1 MMSAKMMATR
11 PWLRATTSLPLFCTF
26 LFLFF
31 ASPSFGSLIKRDNH
45 DLVIP
50 LTYEPASL
58 LMTASISIGKPA
70 SSYNLIVDTGSP
82 FLVLQS
88 SIYHQTQSTWDPSD
102 APQPDLGKGG
112 YMTTTPG
119 ADDKKEPV
127 SPKMHFV
134 TDTAYLNEGSG
145 QRAGGGAKGGNV
157 TVGLTQLDDLKKA
170 NGILGLSP
178 PFSSVKAPAQPQQG
192 GAGEGGG
199 KRKRHAGSAAGG
211 SGGGGP
217 PIGPSLD
224 VSFLHSYLSP
234 DHRKTLGITGSSH
247 FYVTLSASSN
257 NPPTGELI
265 FPLSGTNLPPSIPG
279 FAYENAITI
288 DPSSGSTFPT
298 HPFWGIAHRKDLHF
312 YLDDAIL
319 PDIKIDA
326 ILLDSGTSG
335 IVGPPSEVNKIFA
348 AASPSRIA
356 NTSPQG
362 SKAVLGKANCAAPMK
377 MGFEIGD
384 GKRAGFDGVRRKIEV
399 NGQQLKQTRNV
410 NQPWVDP
417 NTSQQRADGLMP
429 WKSYVDMGVNS
440 YVQGVNNVVQGVTG
454 WLHLLWQPW
463 LGPIGGGYGGYG
475 GSLPST
481 TEGDNAAV
489 DGGGGGTGLGLGL
502 RKRSPLISVDTT
514 SLHS

>member
-1 MMSAKMMATR
+1 MMSAKMMATT

-265 FPLSGTNLPPSIPG
+265 FLSLAPICHLPSPALHTKTPSRSTLLPVQPFPPIHSGASPT
-279 FAYENAITI
+279 AKTSTSTSTTPSYPISKST
-288 DPSSGSTFPT
+288 PSSSTLAPPASSVPLPKSTRSSPPLRPLVSPT
-298 HPFWGIAHRKDLHF
+298 PPLKARKQ
-312 YLDDAIL
+312 
-319 PDIKIDA
+319 
-326 ILLDSGTSG
+326 S
-335 IVGPPSEVNKIFA
+335 
-348 AASPSRIA
+348 
-356 NTSPQG
+356 
-362 SKAVLGKANCAAPMK
+362 
-377 MGFEIGD
+377 
-384 GKRAGFDGVRRKIEV
+384 
-399 NGQQLKQTRNV
+399 
-410 NQPWVDP
+410 
-417 NTSQQRADGLMP
+417 
-429 WKSYVDMGVNS
+429 
-440 YVQGVNNVVQGVTG
+440 
-454 WLHLLWQPW
+454 
-463 LGPIGGGYGGYG
+463 
-475 GSLPST
+475 
-481 TEGDNAAV
+481 
-489 DGGGGGTGLGLGL
+489 
-502 RKRSPLISVDTT
+502 
-514 SLHS
+514 